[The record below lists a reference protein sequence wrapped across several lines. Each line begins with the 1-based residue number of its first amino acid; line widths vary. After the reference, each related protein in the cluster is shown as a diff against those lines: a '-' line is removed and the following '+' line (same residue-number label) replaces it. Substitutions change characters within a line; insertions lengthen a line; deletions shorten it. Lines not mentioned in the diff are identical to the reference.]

1 MEKVEA
7 ELGRV
12 ALSVAGRDKGK
23 YFLICGVL
31 DERYVLIA
39 DGRFH
44 KLGAPKKK
52 NIRHLK
58 LLKKTILANK
68 LKNGLKIFDSELYKA
83 LKAFD
88 NNDKKEE

>member
-1 MEKVEA
+1 MTA

-23 YFLICGVL
+23 YFIICGVL
-31 DERYVLIA
+31 DEKFVLIA

-58 LLKKTILANK
+58 LLKETILTDK
-68 LKNGLKIFDSELYKA
+68 LKNGVKIFDSEVYKA
-83 LKAFD
+83 LKVF
-88 NNDKKEE
+88 NNDDKKEE